1 MFTYIASLLMYV
13 YIYSLSLLRPIL
25 RSFIIM
31 MIFLKT
37 IRGGTTTF
45 LRELLHLHVVQDS
58 FHAEYVLWTTLGD
71 MNYYI
76 PIPPIQVITE
86 HQAELP
92 ALYRRFPL
100 ANYFAHC
107 NLHMSILLS
116 QFIPP
121 SSPPHV
127 TCPFA
132 TSESL
137 FLPCQSLTNRE
148 K

>member
-1 MFTYIASLLMYV
+1 MLTYIAFLLMQV
-13 YIYSLSLLRPIL
+13 YIYPISLLLPIL
-25 RSFIIM
+25 CSFIMM

-37 IRGGTTTF
+37 IRGGTTTAF
-45 LRELLHLHVVQDS
+45 LRELLHVHVMQDS
-58 FHAEYVLWTTLGD
+58 CHVESVLWTTLGD

-86 HQAELP
+86 HRAKLP
-92 ALYRRFPL
+92 VLYSRFPL

-107 NLHMSILLS
+107 KLHMSILLS

-121 SSPPHV
+121 SPRPMS
-127 TCPFA
+127 TGPFA

-137 FLPCQSLTNRE
+137 FLPC
-148 K
+148 